1 MAEFTAQ
8 VLDRLYDVEFT
19 PPILRESERELGRP
33 IVASVRDDR
42 GWRGFTYDEIETL
55 LWVQV
60 RRQNKRLTRPKF
72 QAQLDQHLSE
82 KRGTIQEWHLALIQ
96 AFNACE
102 LWFRPPEAEETNG
115 DGEARAADDA
125 RPSVSSVTLSPPSL
139 SVVSGTS
146 VNLADSTGG
155 STS

>member
-33 IVASVRDDR
+33 IIASIRDER

-55 LWVQV
+55 LWVQI
-60 RRQNKRLTRPKF
+60 RRQNKRLTRQKF
-72 QAQLDQHLSE
+72 QSQLDQHLTE
-82 KRGTIQEWHLALIQ
+82 KRGTIQEWHLAIIQ
-96 AFNACE
+96 AFNACD
-102 LWFRPPEAEETNG
+102 LWYRTPDSIAETNG
-115 DGEARAADDA
+115 DEEARAGDEA
-125 RPSVSSVTLSPPSL
+125 RPPVAAPNLTIVGGISA
-139 SVVSGTS
+139 
-146 VNLADSTGG
+146 NLADSTGG